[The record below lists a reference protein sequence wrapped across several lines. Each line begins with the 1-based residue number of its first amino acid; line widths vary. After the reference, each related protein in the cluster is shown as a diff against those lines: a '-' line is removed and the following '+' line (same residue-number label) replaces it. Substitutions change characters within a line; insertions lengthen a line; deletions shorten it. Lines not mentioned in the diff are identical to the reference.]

1 MTDRVIKSWIS
12 TILGLAIGIIATFY
26 LYKQFETLTIERAVL
41 YVIMYA
47 LAISLIFAK
56 DKLLGDVL
64 RDILNK
70 KL

>member
-12 TILGLAIGIIATFY
+12 TFLGLAIGMIATFY
-26 LYKQFETLTIERAVL
+26 LYKQFETLTFERAVL

>member
-1 MTDRVIKSWIS
+1 M
-12 TILGLAIGIIATFY
+12 IATFY
-26 LYKQFETLTIERAVL
+26 LFKQFESLTFERAVL

>member
-12 TILGLAIGIIATFY
+12 TFLGLAIGIIATFY
-26 LYKQFETLTIERAVL
+26 LSTQFETLTIERAVL